1 MRHRTCLDSPSVTA
15 ISISEPNFIDSTTMA
30 TEYELNLSDYLSI
43 MRRRAVYLIAIFV
56 VVLLSAIAAAYVI
69 SPSYRATGTIM
80 VELPQIL
87 EGVVPKS
94 NRNDLDERI
103 NVIKQRVMTRESMLQ
118 IINKYSLYSENAGN
132 QTTTDLIDKMR
143 NRIEVES
150 ISSDD
155 SRSSRQGLPAIAF
168 TISFEDKSPQV
179 ALQVTNDLVALFLDW
194 NIKLRTEGA
203 TETTEFLT
211 QESDKLKA
219 EVDRLEAKIAAFKQ
233 QNSENLPE
241 QLGLRTTMMS
251 RAENDLYTVERD
263 IRSSNEELRSLE
275 AELAAAKHGMSDDPS
290 QTLQALKAQ
299 YTKLSAIY
307 TESHP
312 DLRALKRKIDALEQ
326 GDGTPEASSSPANA
340 TSLAVFKIQTR
351 LDTVNARLVSLAQ
364 QQKTLKEKI
373 GQNEHAMELT
383 PRVAQ
388 GLEILIRDRDS
399 AQRKFDELRNKKMN
413 AQIAQSLESENK
425 SERFTLL
432 EPPILP
438 EKPFKPDRKK
448 IFALGFALAIAS
460 SIAFVMLLESIN
472 KRVYGI
478 DALTHV
484 LGNRPLVVIPYLP
497 IEEER
502 GRNKILAMRDFF
514 TALWRRWKS

>member
-1 MRHRTCLDSPSVTA
+1 
-15 ISISEPNFIDSTTMA
+15 MA
-30 TEYELNLSDYLSI
+30 TEYELSLSDYLSI
-43 MRRRAVYLIAIFV
+43 MRRRAVYLVVIFS
-56 VVLLSAIAAAYVI
+56 VVLVLAIAAVFVI
-69 SPSYRATGTIM
+69 SPTYRAIGTIM

-87 EGVVPKS
+87 DGVAPKS
-94 NRNDLDERI
+94 NRNDLEERI
-103 NVIKQRVMTRESMLQ
+103 NVIKQRVMTRESLLQ
-118 IINKYSLYSENAGN
+118 IINKYSLYKESAGN
-132 QTTTDLIDKMR
+132 QTTTELIDKMR
-143 NRIEVES
+143 SRIAVES

-179 ALQVTNDLVALFLDW
+179 ALQVTNDLVTLFLDW

-203 TETTEFLT
+203 TETTEFFS
-211 QESDKLKA
+211 QESDKLKT
-219 EVDRLEAKIAAFKQ
+219 EVDRLEEKISAYKR

-241 QLGLRTTMMS
+241 QLSLRTTMMS
-251 RAENDLYTVERD
+251 RAENDLYSVERD

-290 QTLQALKAQ
+290 QTLPALKAQ
-299 YTKLSAIY
+299 YTKLSAVY

-326 GDGTPEASSSPANA
+326 GGGTSETASSPANA
-340 TSLAVFKIQTR
+340 TNLVVFKIQAKLDAVSAR
-351 LDTVNARLVSLAQ
+351 LDSLT
-364 QQKTLKEKI
+364 QQKTMLKEKI

-388 GLEILIRDRDS
+388 ALEILIRDRDS

-413 AQIAQSLESENK
+413 AQITQSLESENK

-438 EKPFKPDRKK
+438 EKPFKPDRMK
-448 IFALGFALAIAS
+448 ILALGFFFAVAS
-460 SIAFVMLLESIN
+460 SFAVVMLLESIN
-472 KRVYGI
+472 KRVFGI

-497 IEEER
+497 VGEER
-502 GRNKILAMRDFF
+502 GRNKMLAMRDTIAAF
-514 TALWRRWKS
+514 WHRWKS

>member
-1 MRHRTCLDSPSVTA
+1 
-15 ISISEPNFIDSTTMA
+15 MA

-43 MRRRAVYLIAIFV
+43 MRRRAVYLIVIFT
-56 VVLLSAIAAAYVI
+56 VVLLLAIVAAFVI
-69 SPSYRATGTIM
+69 SPAYRATGTIM

-87 EGVVPKS
+87 DGVVPKS

-103 NVIKQRVMTRESMLQ
+103 NVIKQRVMTRESLLQ
-118 IINKYSLYSENAGN
+118 IINNHTLYKENAGK
-132 QTTTDLIDKMR
+132 QTTTELIDKMR
-143 NRIEVES
+143 SLITVES

-179 ALQVTNDLVALFLDW
+179 ALQVTNDLVTLFLDW
-194 NIKLRTEGA
+194 NVKLRTEGA
-203 TETTEFLT
+203 TETTEFLS

-219 EVDRLEAKIAAFKQ
+219 EVDRLEEKISAYKR

-241 QLGLRTTMMS
+241 QLSLRTSMMS
-251 RAENDLYTVERD
+251 RAENDLYAAERD

-290 QTLQALKAQ
+290 QTLPALKAQ

-326 GDGTPEASSSPANA
+326 GDSTSDAASSPAKA
-340 TSLAVFKIQTR
+340 TNLAVFKIQAR
-351 LDTVNARLVSLAQ
+351 LDAVNARMASLTQ
-364 QQKTLKEKI
+364 QQKMLKEKI

-399 AQRKFDELRNKKMN
+399 AQRKFEELRNKKMN

-432 EPPILP
+432 EPPIMP

-448 IFALGFALAIAS
+448 IFAIGILLAAAS
-460 SIAFVMLLESIN
+460 SFAFVMLLESIN

-484 LGNRPLVVIPYLP
+484 LGSRPLVVIPYLP

-502 GRNKILAMRDFF
+502 GRNRILAMRDTILAF
-514 TALWRRWKS
+514 WHRWKS

>member
-1 MRHRTCLDSPSVTA
+1 
-15 ISISEPNFIDSTTMA
+15 MA
-30 TEYELNLSDYLSI
+30 TEYELSLSDYLSI
-43 MRRRAVYLIAIFV
+43 MRRRAVYLVVIFV
-56 VVLLSAIAAAYVI
+56 VVMLSAIVAAFVI
-69 SPSYRATGTIM
+69 SPAYLATGTIM

-87 EGVVPKS
+87 DGAVPRS
-94 NRNDLDERI
+94 NSNDLDARI
-103 NVIKQRVMTRESMLQ
+103 DVIKQRVMTRESLLQ
-118 IINKYSLYSENAGN
+118 IINKYGLYKENTGS
-132 QTTTDLIDKMR
+132 QTTTDLIEKMKS
-143 NRIEVES
+143 RISVES

-155 SRSSRQGLPAIAF
+155 SHSSRQGLPAIAF

-179 ALQVTNDLVALFLDW
+179 ALQVANDLVTLFIDW
-194 NIKLRTEGA
+194 NVKLRTEGA
-203 TETTEFLT
+203 AETTDFLT

-219 EVDRLEAKIAAFKQ
+219 EVDRLEGKISAYKQ

-241 QLGLRTTMMS
+241 QLSLRTDMMS
-251 RAENDLYTVERD
+251 RAENDLYSVERD

-275 AELAAAKHGMSDDPS
+275 AELAAAKNGMSDDPT
-290 QTLQALKAQ
+290 QTLQSLKAQ

-312 DLRALKRKIDALEQ
+312 DLRALKRKIDALEK
-326 GDGTPEASSSPANA
+326 GDPTLDAASSPANA
-340 TSLAVFKIQTR
+340 TSLAVFKIQTQIDTVHAR
-351 LDTVNARLVSLAQ
+351 LDSLAQ
-364 QQKTLKEKI
+364 QQKMLKEKI

-388 GLEILIRDRDS
+388 GLDILIRDRDS

-413 AQIAQSLESENK
+413 AQIAQNLESENK

-438 EKPFKPDRKK
+438 EKPFKPNRIK
-448 IFALGFALAIAS
+448 IIGFGFILAIAS
-460 SIAFVMLLESIN
+460 AFAFVMLLESIN
-472 KRVYGI
+472 KRIFGI

-502 GRNKILAMRDFF
+502 GRNKILAMRDFL

>member
-1 MRHRTCLDSPSVTA
+1 
-15 ISISEPNFIDSTTMA
+15 MA
-30 TEYELNLSDYLSI
+30 TEYELSLSDYLSI
-43 MRRRAVYLIAIFV
+43 MRRRAVYLIVIFA
-56 VVLLSAIAAAYVI
+56 VVLLLAIVAAFVI
-69 SPSYRATGTIM
+69 SPAYRATGTIM

-87 EGVVPKS
+87 DGVVPKS

-103 NVIKQRVMTRESMLQ
+103 NVIKQRVMTRESLLQ
-118 IINKYSLYSENAGN
+118 IINKSGLYKENSGN
-132 QTTTDLIDKMR
+132 QTTTELIDKMR
-143 NRIEVES
+143 NLIAIES

-179 ALQVTNDLVALFLDW
+179 ALQVTNDLVTLFMDW
-194 NIKLRTEGA
+194 NVKLRTEGA
-203 TETTEFLT
+203 TETTVFLS

-219 EVDRLEAKIAAFKQ
+219 EVDRLEEKISAYKR

-241 QLGLRTTMMS
+241 QLSVRTSMMS
-251 RAENDLYTVERD
+251 RAENDLYAVERD

-290 QTLQALKAQ
+290 QTLPALKAQ

-326 GDGTPEASSSPANA
+326 SDGTSDAASSPANA
-340 TSLAVFKIQTR
+340 TNLAVFKIQAR
-351 LDTVNARLVSLAQ
+351 LDAVNARMASLTQ
-364 QQKTLKEKI
+364 QQKMLKEKI
-373 GQNEHAMELT
+373 GQNEHAMEMT

-388 GLEILIRDRDS
+388 GLEILLRDRDS
-399 AQRKFDELRNKKMN
+399 AQRKFEELRNKKMN

-438 EKPFKPDRKK
+438 ETPFKPDRKK
-448 IFALGFALAIAS
+448 IFSLGFFLAVAS
-460 SIAFVMLLESIN
+460 SFAFVMLLESIN

-502 GRNKILAMRDFF
+502 GRNRILAMRD
-514 TALWRRWKS
+514 TVSALWRRWRS